1 MSNFTENEIIPFAL
15 SIIQSHK
22 EGIDTKNLIIHLREL
37 MNPYG
42 EDLEILTNRND
53 DKFSQKVRNL
63 KSHKTLE
70 NKGFVSFNNNKFY
83 ITKVGTKF
91 LIESQNYF
99 KDINI
104 LDEWV
109 LTTRTY
115 NSLKDN
121 GIKTLSELLEWSEKK
136 FLTIPNFGKAGISEI
151 NNYLSP
157 LNLKL
162 GTNLSEMNKRKIK
175 SLLNEKKL
183 NEISLKE
190 KNKIS
195 KVIINEK
202 SDDFKLL
209 SMNILQDW
217 PLSVRTFNALKN
229 ENIIFVGDLI
239 SYDRNSLLRIKNFGK
254 NSLEEINKLME
265 QYKIN
270 KIEDIIDISKWDV
283 VRNQLI
289 LKNKEK
295 KLNNI
300 IKQNNFIGINKSI
313 FKNFEKF
320 KEESF
325 NFKKI
330 VIDQNIKTEELEELI
345 IDDIQLITS
354 ILNDRSLIFFCGR
367 YGYKENYK
375 TLEELGKK
383 SRVTRERVRQ
393 IENYINLSLVKLG
406 KIDKETLINFF
417 NKYEYISF
425 HKLFPKL
432 DELFTNTAKS
442 TGEITRDKLTVF
454 LENYCGVKEEYFK
467 TPERE
472 LWHFDSSKLSEIF
485 TFTPSGIS
493 LENFLEIIKDNYG
506 YNDFL
511 AKSSLDFMKNN
522 NLIKIID
529 NKIYPLKLNK
539 IYEIANILASFPNGL
554 HWKKVCEIG
563 NNSHTENKWNLQR
576 LVGDFSLTLKFN
588 HFIYHSDRGTLKL
601 IKFCNL
607 LNDINQVLDEIL
619 NIYNDNYRD
628 QISLDFLFK
637 EIKNKNNFKNINFYD
652 LRMIIKIFGEE
663 KGIYFHGK
671 SHTNIVSLIKN
682 FKAIS
687 IKDRLIDIFK
697 KTNYEVN
704 LNQIKD
710 VFLKDSNAIDARLDE
725 LVDEMKIFKINPGTY
740 INYENGIK
748 LCDKNNVIFKINEL
762 LSKHSIITNSFI
774 RETLND
780 EFDYNHSIFYY
791 NSLIK
796 IFSLEENWFHKE
808 KFLSK
813 EKFNPQEWDEKI
825 KNLYDINLNINENY
839 SKISKNLGISM
850 LEVMNLRRELSE
862 HHKIN

>member
-37 MNPYG
+37 MNPNG
-42 EDLEILTNRND
+42 EDLKILTNRND

-70 NKGFVSFNNNKFY
+70 NKGFVSFNDNKFH
-83 ITKVGTKF
+83 ITENGTKF
-91 LIESQNYF
+91 LIESNNYF

-104 LDEWV
+104 LDEWE

-115 NSLKDN
+115 NSLKEN
-121 GIKTLSELLEWSEKK
+121 GINTLSELLEWSEKK
-136 FLTIPNFGKAGISEI
+136 FLTISGFGKTGISEI
-151 NNYLSP
+151 NNYLKP

-162 GTNLSEMNKRKIK
+162 ETNLSEINKRKIK
-175 SLLNEKKL
+175 FLL
-183 NEISLKE
+183 NEISQKE

-195 KVIINEK
+195 QVIINK
-202 SDDFKLL
+202 KTDNFKLL
-209 SMNILQDW
+209 SINILQDW
-217 PLSVRTFNALKN
+217 PLSVRTFNAFKK

-239 SYDRNSLLRIKNFGK
+239 SYDRSSLLRIKNFGK

-265 QYKIN
+265 KYEIN
-270 KIEDIIDISKWDV
+270 KIEEIIDISKWDE

-300 IKQNNFIGINKSI
+300 IKQNNFIGMNKSI

-320 KEESF
+320 KEEF
-325 NFKKI
+325 LNLKKI
-330 VIDQNIKTEELEELI
+330 IIDQNIKPIKLEELI
-345 IDDIQLITS
+345 INDIQLITS
-354 ILNDRSLIFFCGR
+354 ILNDRALIFFCGR

-383 SRVTRERVRQ
+383 YGVTRERVRQ

-417 NKYEYISF
+417 DKYEYISF

-485 TFTPSGIS
+485 TFIPSGIS

-506 YNDFL
+506 YNNFL
-511 AKSSLDFMKNN
+511 AKSSIDFMKKK

-529 NKIYPLKLNK
+529 SKIYPLKLNK
-539 IYEIANILASFPNGL
+539 IYEIANILASYPEGL

-563 NNSHTENKWNLQR
+563 NNSHTKNKWNLER
-576 LVGDFSLTLKFN
+576 LVGDFSLTTKFN
-588 HFIYHSDRGTLKL
+588 NFIYHSDRGTLKL

-607 LNDINQVLDEIL
+607 LNDKNQILDEIL
-619 NIYNDNYRD
+619 NIYNDNYKD
-628 QISLDFLFK
+628 QIPLNFLFK

-652 LRMIIKIFGEE
+652 LRMIIKIFGED

-671 SHTNIVSLIKN
+671 SQANLVSLIRN
-682 FKAIS
+682 FKAITV
-687 IKDRLIDIFK
+687 KDKLKDIFK
-697 KTNYEVN
+697 KTNYEIN
-704 LNQIKD
+704 LDQIKD
-710 VFLKDSNAIDARLDE
+710 IFQKNSNTIDIRLEE
-725 LVDEMKIFKINPGTY
+725 LVEEMKIFKINPGTY
-740 INYENGIK
+740 INYESGIK
-748 LCDKNNVIFKINEL
+748 LCDKNKVIFKIDKL
-762 LSKHSIITNSFI
+762 LSKYSIITNSFI

-780 EFDYNHSIFYY
+780 EYDYNHSIFYY
-791 NSLIK
+791 NTLIK
-796 IFSLEENWFHKE
+796 IFSSEKNWFHKE
-808 KFLSK
+808 RYLSK
-813 EKFNPQEWDEKI
+813 EEFNPKEWDEKI
-825 KNLYDINLNINENY
+825 KNLYDMKLNINENY
-839 SKISKNLGISM
+839 NKMPKNIGISM
-850 LEVMNLRRELSE
+850 LEIMNLRRELSE
-862 HHKIN
+862 NYKIN